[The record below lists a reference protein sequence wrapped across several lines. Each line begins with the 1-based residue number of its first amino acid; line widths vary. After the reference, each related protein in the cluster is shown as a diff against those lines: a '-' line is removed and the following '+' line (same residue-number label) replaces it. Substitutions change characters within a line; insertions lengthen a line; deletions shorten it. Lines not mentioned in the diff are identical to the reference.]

1 MTDICQLTVSNA
13 WQLLTTLIAY
23 SQDPKQASFFF
34 LPARCTAYRK
44 SVSALSEGIDKA
56 AEVMR
61 VMVEQ
66 VKTQFPYWNASLGAD
81 HFYICAHD
89 MGTEVVKTSDT
100 DLWKNSIGLVNT
112 ADYSEPLFVPH
123 KDISVPPHPGRGVVN
138 WPVIGQGGATF
149 DPLLRTQLAFMAGH
163 PGRLEYIV
171 TLYLLCYT

>member
-1 MTDICQLTVSNA
+1 MTDFCQLTVSNA
-13 WQLLTTLIAY
+13 WQLLTTQFSY
-23 SQDPKQASFFF
+23 SQDPKLASFFF

-66 VKTQFPYWNASLGAD
+66 VKTRFPYWNASLGVD

-123 KDISVPPHPGRGVVN
+123 KDISVPPHPGRGLVN

-163 PGRLEYIV
+163 PGRLA
-171 TLYLLCYT
+171 